1 MSIHA
6 PVTCSAMRFA
16 RADTTAWRGHIIAL
30 IAAAVPARRASRI
43 DPMRVL
49 RDG

>member
-6 PVTCSAMRFA
+6 PVTRSAMRFA

-30 IAAAVPARRASRI
+30 IAAALAL
-43 DPMRVL
+43 L
-49 RDG
+49 RG